1 MNTARIK
8 VILINLG
15 AIIVFFA
22 GLYGL
27 FYYYCIRMPGQSYQG
42 SLPRPDT
49 QLRETNERLRGHVRE
64 LAEKIGERNAWKPD
78 NLLLAAQ
85 YIEDELTAL
94 GFVPKSEAVND
105 KGDRNILVDIYGS
118 RYRDRIIVVG
128 AHYDT
133 VPMTP
138 GADDNA
144 SGVAGLLEIARAF
157 RDKKPRITLRLA
169 AFVNE
174 EQPFFGG
181 DQMGSLFNARHS
193 RERNENIIGMYSLEM
208 IGFYSDARRSQYY
221 PRPVRRFYPRTGN
234 FIAFV
239 GNLMSRNFLHQSIA
253 SFRQLARFPSQGLVA
268 PQLLVPDIRRSDN
281 AAFWF
286 HGFPA
291 VMITDTSNF
300 RNWNY
305 HNIGDKFDTLDYAR
319 MALVV
324 EGLVGMLEAV
334 AEQQGSSTL
343 VSR

>member
-1 MNTARIK
+1 MKTARIRA
-8 VILINLG
+8 ILINLI
-15 AIIVFFA
+15 AVIIFFT

-27 FYYYCIRMPGQSYQG
+27 FYFYCIRMPGQSYQG
-42 SLPRPDT
+42 PLPGPDT
-49 QLRETNERLRGHVRE
+49 PLRASGERLRDHVRV
-64 LAEKIGERNAWKPD
+64 LADKIGERNAWKAD
-78 NLLLAAQ
+78 SLEQAAQ
-85 YIEDELTAL
+85 YIEDEFTAL
-94 GFVPKSEAVND
+94 QFVPKYEVVND
-105 KGDRNILVDIYGS
+105 KGHRNILVDIYGS
-118 RYRDRIIVVG
+118 SYRDRIIVVG

-144 SGVAGLLEIARAF
+144 SGVAALLEIARAF
-157 RDKKPRITLRLA
+157 RDKKPQVTLRLA

-174 EQPFFGG
+174 EEPFFGG

-193 RERNENIIGMYSLEM
+193 RERQENIIGMYSLEM
-208 IGFYSDARRSQYY
+208 VGFYSEARRSQYY

-239 GNLMSRNFLHQSIA
+239 GNLMSRSFLHQSLS
-253 SFRQLARFPSQGLVA
+253 SFRRLARFPSQGLVA

-286 HGFPA
+286 HGYPA

-305 HNIGDKFDTLDYAR
+305 HNVGDKFDTLDYER

-324 EGLVGMLEAV
+324 EGLVRMLEAV
-334 AEQQGSSTL
+334 ADKRG
-343 VSR
+343 